1 MHSGGTTNLAF
12 QSICLFEF
20 QEYTRIRVR
29 VIEHCL
35 VKEGPRHMSLLYA
48 HGQTGNSQQEG
59 KGKMLATYLLF
70 HKPRVSI

>member
-12 QSICLFEF
+12 QSICPFEF
-20 QEYTRIRVR
+20 QEHTRIRVM
-29 VIEHCL
+29 EHRL

-59 KGKMLATYLLF
+59 KGKMLATDPLAM
-70 HKPRVSI
+70 SQA